1 MKLGQKPR
9 QVWHPSAEIKGSFS
23 RMNSQINRLL
33 LLEKLWEKLAGG
45 KAKFWQ
51 LYAVKS
57 GIIYIKVD
65 VMAARHELLIKE
77 RELIKEL
84 NKNFDKPWIKQISIV

>member
-1 MKLGQKPR
+1 MKLGQKP
-9 QVWHPSAEIKGSFS
+9 QPIWHKSAEVKGTFS

-33 LLEKLWEKLAGG
+33 LLETLWDKTAGN

-51 LYAVKS
+51 LYSVKG
-57 GIIYIKVD
+57 GIIYVKVN